1 MRPLSEYRVLLFD
14 CDGVVID
21 SNRLKTDAFREV
33 LAEHGPELVE
43 QFVEY
48 HRQNGGV
55 SRYAKMRHFFT
66 HMAKVPDAQVRADAA
81 VAAFSAESRRRMVDA
96 PLVPGVESVLR
107 SASVPAYIV
116 SGADQAELRH
126 VFATR
131 GMANLFEDIL
141 GSPTPKDETMRR
153 LVDAGKVPE
162 PAVFFGDARKDMEVA
177 EEAGADFV
185 FVCGVSDWADG
196 EAICAGRG
204 HTVIRDFRTL
214 A

>member
-33 LAEHGPELVE
+33 LREFGPQLVE
-43 QFVEY
+43 GFVEY

-55 SRYAKMRHFFT
+55 SRYEKMRHFFT
-66 HMAKVPDAQVRADAA
+66 QMVKVPDASARADAA

-96 PLVPGVESVLR
+96 PLVPGVERVLA
-107 SASVPAYIV
+107 SATVPAYIV

-126 VFATR
+126 VFAAR
-131 GMANLFEDIL
+131 GMAHLFADIL
-141 GSPTPKDETMRR
+141 GSPTPKDQTMRR
-153 LVDAGKVPE
+153 LVEAGKVPA

-185 FVCGVSDWADG
+185 FVDGVSDWAEG
-196 EAICAGRG
+196 ERVCVERG
-204 HTVIRDFRTL
+204 HTVIPDFRAL
-214 A
+214 G